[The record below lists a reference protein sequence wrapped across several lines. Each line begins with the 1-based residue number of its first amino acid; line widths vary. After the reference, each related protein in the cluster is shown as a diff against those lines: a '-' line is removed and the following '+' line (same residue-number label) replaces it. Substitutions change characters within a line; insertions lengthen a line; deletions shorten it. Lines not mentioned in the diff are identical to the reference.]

1 MMIYAYMLRIE
12 MRTTINID
20 NDLMEKAQS
29 MTGMTEKTALVREG
43 LRALIERESARR
55 LARLGRTEPKL
66 QTIPR
71 RQPGMK

>member
-29 MTGMTEKTALVREG
+29 MTGMTEKR
-43 LRALIERESARR
+43 
-55 LARLGRTEPKL
+55 
-66 QTIPR
+66 
-71 RQPGMK
+71 

>member
-55 LARLGRTEPKL
+55 LARLGGSEPKL